1 MSRDE
6 IIKLARE
13 AGILMQSH
21 ECQSEPTKLEQ
32 FAALIAAAER
42 EECAKLFETS
52 WREDW
57 KDQQC
62 AEAIRA
68 MGPLKLA
75 SDGADKSP
83 RYPMVYCSQ
92 CGGGFGPGDEG
103 FSDCRNHR
111 ICCEGDCPYY
121 GQPRPT
127 SCACS
132 RA

>member
-83 RYPMVYCSQ
+83 RYPMVL
-92 CGGGFGPGDEG
+92 
-103 FSDCRNHR
+103 CRNHR